1 MKNFKF
7 LFAIFAM
14 MMALVACDPI
24 DPNEKPNGGNPPTTE
39 YGKGTEAEPYTVAG
53 VVKAATGDAW
63 VKGYIV
69 GFMQTGDSNYP
80 VFSAE
85 TDSIDTNILL
95 ADSIGDEVNYIA
107 IQLPKGDVRTGLNLV
122 SNKGNLNQEVLLYG
136 TITNYFSAIGLK
148 GVTYAKLGDAEFGNK
163 PADANDVIY
172 TQSFKQSFG
181 DFTEYSVSGDEKWY
195 IDTKYGYAMVT
206 GYVDGTNKANEDWLI
221 SPAISLEGVTAAK
234 MNIEHVLRYNNKP
247 AEAATIWVSEDYT
260 EGDPIA
266 ATWTQLP
273 TNFTDAS
280 DWTLEVSKDLDLNAF
295 LGKTVRIALKYVAT
309 TTKAGTWEVK
319 TFNVLKGQA
328 EVDPGTGNTGDP
340 TGPTEGEAGS
350 ETKPYSIDEAL
361 ANQGDK
367 GNTVYVWTEGYIV
380 GLVNGMNMSNAVLGA
395 NGETMTNILIA
406 ASADET
412 DFAKCMPV
420 QLPAGTIRDGLNLV
434 ANPLNLGKSV
444 KLSGTLEP
452 YFSVA
457 GIKNVK
463 EAYLEGKKVGETT
476 LDTEGKIL
484 AETLLT
490 QESFDKFTSYSV
502 KGDETWTFDEKY
514 GAKMSGYVTADSKS
528 YENEDWFITPALNL
542 EGKTEVKIKFDHAR
556 GPEASMNVGL
566 TEGWYKVLVS
576 NDYKEGDPIA
586 ATWTEVEGVNHG
598 TVKWSYVSSGEL
610 TLPASALKANA
621 RVAFKYICSDAESAT
636 WEIKNIEIW

>member
-1 MKNFKF
+1 MKF
-7 LFAIFAM
+7 LVAIIAVL
-14 MMALVACDPI
+14 MAIVACEPI
-24 DPNEKPNGGNPPTTE
+24 DPNQGQGGDKPTTGTD

-53 VVKAATGDAW
+53 VVKTATGEAW

-85 TDSIDTNILL
+85 TDTINTNILL
-95 ADSIGDEVNYIA
+95 ADSIGDEENYIA
-107 IQLPKGDVRTGLNLV
+107 VQLPKGDVRNGLNLV
-122 SNKGNLNQEVLLYG
+122 DNKGNLNQEVLVYG
-136 TITNYFSAIGLK
+136 TITNYFGATGLK
-148 GVTYAKLGDAEFGNK
+148 GVSYAKLGESEFGNK
-163 PADANDVIY
+163 PADVNDVIF

-181 DFTEYSVSGDEKWY
+181 DFIEYSVSGDEKWY
-195 IDTKYGYAMVT
+195 IDTKYGYAMIT
-206 GYVDGTNKANEDWLI
+206 GYINGTNNANEDWLI

-247 AEAATIWVSEDYT
+247 AEAATIWVSENYT
-260 EGDPIA
+260 EGDPNN

-280 DWTLEVSKDLDLNAF
+280 DWTISLSKDLDLNAF

-328 EVDPGTGNTGDP
+328 EVDPGTGNPDGPADGD
-340 TGPTEGEAGS
+340 AGS
-350 ETKPYSIDEAL
+350 ETQPYTVAQAIS
-361 ANQGDK
+361 NQGAKDN
-367 GNTVYVWTEGYIV
+367 GVYVWTEGYIV
-380 GLVNGMNMSNAVLGA
+380 GVYGNSKAPVFGA
-395 NGETMTNILIA
+395 DALTEEQPYNVLIA
-406 ASADET
+406 AAADDYT
-412 DFAKCMPV
+412 TTVCV
-420 QLPAGTIRDGLNLV
+420 QLPAGIIRDGVNLV
-434 ANPLNLGKSV
+434 DNGKNLGK
-444 KLSGTLEP
+444 KLKVQGTLEP
-452 YFSVA
+452 YNSMA
-457 GIKNVK
+457 GIKNAKV
-463 EAYLEGKKVGETT
+463 AYLDGVKVEEKP
-476 LDTEGKIL
+476 LDTDGKIL
-484 AETLLT
+484 AESLLT
-490 QESFDKFTSYSV
+490 QASFDKFTAYSV
-502 KGDETWTFDEKY
+502 KGDEKWTFDAKY

-556 GPEASMNVGL
+556 GPEASMNVGIS
-566 TEGWYKVLVS
+566 EGWYKVLVS
-576 NDYKEGDPIA
+576 TDYTEGDPTA

-610 TLPASALKANA
+610 SLPAAALKANA

-636 WEIKNIEIW
+636 WEIKNVEIW

>member
-1 MKNFKF
+1 MKKMKF
-7 LFAIFAM
+7 FAAIFAVL
-14 MMALVACDPI
+14 MAMVACEPI
-24 DPNEKPNGGNPPTTE
+24 DPNQGQGGDKPTTGTD

-53 VVKAATGDAW
+53 VVKTATGEAW

-80 VFSAE
+80 VFTAE

-95 ADSIGDEVNYIA
+95 ADSIGDEENYIA
-107 IQLPKGDVRTGLNLV
+107 VQLPKGDVRNGLNLV
-122 SNKGNLNQEVLLYG
+122 DNKGNLNKEVLVYG
-136 TITNYFSAIGLK
+136 TITSYFSATGLK
-148 GVTYAKLGDAEFGNK
+148 GVTYAKLGDVEFGNK
-163 PADANDVIY
+163 PADASDVIF

-181 DFTEYSVSGDEKWY
+181 EFIEYSVSGDEKWY
-195 IDTKYGYAMVT
+195 IDTKYGYAMIT

-260 EGDPIA
+260 AGDPTS

-280 DWTLEVSKDLDLNAF
+280 DWTLSVSKDLDLNAF

-319 TFNVLKGQA
+319 TFNVLRGQA
-328 EVDPGTGNTGDP
+328 EVDPGTEDPGTGNEPSEGD
-340 TGPTEGEAGS
+340 AGS
-350 ETKPYSIDEAL
+350 ETKPYTVAQAIS
-361 ANQGDK
+361 NQGAKDNK
-367 GNTVYVWTEGYIV
+367 VYVWAEGYIV
-380 GLVNGMNMSNAVLGA
+380 GVYGNNKAPIFGADALTAEQTYNVLVAD
-395 NGETMTNILIA
+395 A
-406 ASADET
+406 ADDYT
-412 DFAKCMPV
+412 TTLCV
-420 QLPAGTIRDGLNLV
+420 QLPAGIIRDGVNLV
-434 ANPLNLGKSV
+434 DNGANLGK
-444 KLSGTLEP
+444 KLKVQGTLEP
-452 YFSVA
+452 YNSMA
-457 GIKNVK
+457 GIKNAKV
-463 EAYLEGKKVGETT
+463 AYLDGVKVEEKP
-476 LDTEGKIL
+476 LDTDGKIL
-484 AETLLT
+484 AESLLT
-490 QESFDKFTSYSV
+490 QASFDKFTAYSV
-502 KGDETWTFDEKY
+502 KGDQVWTFDEKY

-542 EGKTEVKIKFDHAR
+542 EGKTGVKIKFDHAR
-556 GPEASMNVGL
+556 GPKGSIEVGV

-576 NDYKEGDPIA
+576 TDYTEGDPTA
-586 ATWTEVEGVNHG
+586 ATWTEVEGITHG
-598 TVKWSYVSSGEL
+598 TSAWGYVSSGEVA
-610 TLPASALKANA
+610 LPAAALKANA

>member
-1 MKNFKF
+1 MKKMKF
-7 LFAIFAM
+7 LVAIIAVL
-14 MMALVACDPI
+14 MAIVACEPI
-24 DPNEKPNGGNPPTTE
+24 DPNQGQGGDKPTTGTD

-53 VVKAATGDAW
+53 VVKTATGEAW

-80 VFSAE
+80 VFTAE

-95 ADSIGDEVNYIA
+95 ADSIGDEENYIA
-107 IQLPKGDVRTGLNLV
+107 VQLPKGDVRNGLNLV
-122 SNKGNLNQEVLLYG
+122 DNKGNFNKEVLVYG
-136 TITNYFSAIGLK
+136 TITNYFGATGLK
-148 GVTYAKLGDAEFGNK
+148 GISYAKLGDAEFGNK
-163 PADANDVIY
+163 PADANDVIF

-181 DFTEYSVSGDEKWY
+181 DFIEYSVSGDEKWY
-195 IDTKYGYAMVT
+195 IDTQYGYAMVT

-221 SPAISLEGVTAAK
+221 SPSISLEGVDAAK

-260 EGDPIA
+260 EGDPNN

-280 DWTLEVSKDLDLNAF
+280 DWTLTLSKDLDLNAY

-328 EVDPGTGNTGDP
+328 EVDPGTGNPD
-340 TGPTEGEAGS
+340 GPTDGDVGS
-350 ETKPYSIDEAL
+350 ETKPYTVAQAIS
-361 ANQGDK
+361 NQGAKDN
-367 GNTVYVWTEGYIV
+367 GVYVWAEGYIV
-380 GLVNGMNMSNAVLGA
+380 GVYGNNKAPIFGADALTAEQTYNVLVAD
-395 NGETMTNILIA
+395 A
-406 ASADET
+406 ADDYAT
-412 DFAKCMPV
+412 TLCV
-420 QLPAGTIRDGLNLV
+420 QLPAGIIRDGVNLV
-434 ANPLNLGKSV
+434 DNGANLGK
-444 KLSGTLEP
+444 KLKVQGTLEP
-452 YFSVA
+452 YNSMA
-457 GIKNVK
+457 GIKNAKV
-463 EAYLEGKKVGETT
+463 AYLDGVKVEEKP
-476 LDTEGKIL
+476 LDTDGKIL
-484 AETLLT
+484 AESLLT
-490 QESFDKFTSYSV
+490 EASFNKFTAYSV
-502 KGDETWTFDEKY
+502 KGDEKWTFDAKY

-556 GPEASMNVGL
+556 GPKGSIEVGV

-576 NDYKEGDPIA
+576 TDYTEGDPTA
-586 ATWTEVEGVNHG
+586 ATWTEVEGITHG
-598 TVKWSYVSSGEL
+598 TSAWGYVSSGEVA
-610 TLPASALKANA
+610 LPAAALKANA

>member
-1 MKNFKF
+1 MKKMKF
-7 LFAIFAM
+7 FATILAV
-14 MMALVACDPI
+14 MMALVACEEPF
-24 DPNEKPNGGNPPTTE
+24 DPNQQKPGGDTPQTE

-69 GFMQTGDSNYP
+69 GFMQSGDSNYP

-85 TDSIDTNILL
+85 TDSMNTNILL
-95 ADSIGDEVNYIA
+95 ADSIGDEENYIA
-107 IQLPKGDVRTGLNLV
+107 VQLPKGAVRDGLNLV
-122 SNKGNLNQEVLLYG
+122 DNKGNLNQEVLLYG
-136 TITNYFSAIGLK
+136 TITNYFGATGIK
-148 GVTYAKLGDAEFGNK
+148 GVTYAKLGAAEFGNK
-163 PADANDVIY
+163 PADANDVIF

-181 DFTEYSVSGDEKWY
+181 DFIEYSVSGDEKWY
-195 IDTKYGYAMVT
+195 IDTKYGYAMIT

-260 EGDPIA
+260 EGDPTA

-273 TNFTDAS
+273 TNFKDAS
-280 DWTLEVSKDLDLNAF
+280 DWTISPSKDLDLNAF
-295 LGKTVRIALKYVAT
+295 LDKTVRIALKYVAT

-319 TFNVLKGQA
+319 TFNVLRGQA
-328 EVDPGTGNTGDP
+328 EEDPGTGNNPDGPADGD
-340 TGPTEGEAGS
+340 AGS
-350 ETKPYSIDEAL
+350 ESKPYTIDQAIS
-361 ANQGDK
+361 NQGAKDN
-367 GNTVYVWTEGYIV
+367 GVYVWTEGYIV
-380 GLVNGMNMSNAVLGA
+380 GLVDGMNMSSAVLGA

-406 ASADET
+406 ASFDET

-434 ANPLNLGKSV
+434 ANPTIVGKAV
-444 KLSGTLEP
+444 KLYGTLEP

-502 KGDETWTFDEKY
+502 AGAEVWTFDSQY
-514 GAKMSGYVTADSKS
+514 GAKMSGYSDNKS
-528 YENEDWFITPALNL
+528 HANEDWFISPALNL
-542 EGKTEVKIKFDHAR
+542 EGKTEVKVKFDHAR

-576 NDYKEGDPIA
+576 TDYTSGDPTA
-586 ATWTEVEGVNHG
+586 ATWIEVEGVNHG

-621 RVAFKYICSDAESAT
+621 RVAFKYICSDSESAT

>member
-1 MKNFKF
+1 MKKMKF
-7 LFAIFAM
+7 LVAIIAVL
-14 MMALVACDPI
+14 MAIVACEPI
-24 DPNEKPNGGNPPTTE
+24 DPNQGQGGDKPTTGTD

-53 VVKAATGDAW
+53 VEKTATGEAW

-80 VFSAE
+80 VFTAE

-95 ADSIGDEVNYIA
+95 ADSIGDEENYIA
-107 IQLPKGDVRTGLNLV
+107 VQLPKGDVRNGLNLV
-122 SNKGNLNQEVLLYG
+122 DNKGNLNKEVLVYG
-136 TITNYFSAIGLK
+136 TITNYFGATGLK
-148 GVTYAKLGDAEFGNK
+148 GVSYAKLGDVEFGNK
-163 PADANDVIY
+163 PADANDVIF

-181 DFTEYSVSGDEKWY
+181 DFIEYSVSGDEKWY
-195 IDTKYGYAMVT
+195 IDTQYGYAMVT

-247 AEAATIWVSEDYT
+247 AEAATIWVSENYT
-260 EGDPIA
+260 EGDPNN

-280 DWTLEVSKDLDLNAF
+280 DWTIEVSKDLDLNAY

-328 EVDPGTGNTGDP
+328 EVDPGTGNPDGPADGD
-340 TGPTEGEAGS
+340 AGS
-350 ETKPYSIDEAL
+350 ETQPYTVAQAIS
-361 ANQGDK
+361 NQGAKDN
-367 GNTVYVWTEGYIV
+367 GVYVWTEGYIV
-380 GLVNGMNMSNAVLGA
+380 GVYGNSKAPVFGA
-395 NGETMTNILIA
+395 DALTEEQPYNVLIA
-406 ASADET
+406 AAADDYAT
-412 DFAKCMPV
+412 TVCV
-420 QLPAGTIRDGLNLV
+420 QLPAGIIRDGVNLV
-434 ANPLNLGKSV
+434 DNGKNLGK
-444 KLSGTLEP
+444 KLKVQGTLEP
-452 YFSVA
+452 YNSMA
-457 GIKNVK
+457 GIKNAKV
-463 EAYLEGKKVGETT
+463 AYLDGVKVEEKP
-476 LDTEGKIL
+476 LDTDGKIL
-484 AETLLT
+484 AESLLT
-490 QESFDKFTSYSV
+490 EASFNKFTAYSV
-502 KGDETWTFDEKY
+502 KGDQKWTFDAKY

-542 EGKTEVKIKFDHAR
+542 EGKKEVKIKFDHAR
-556 GPEASMNVGL
+556 GPKGSIEVGV

-576 NDYKEGDPIA
+576 TDYTEGDPTA
-586 ATWTEVEGVNHG
+586 ATWTEVEGITHG
-598 TVKWSYVSSGEL
+598 TSAWGYVSSGEVA
-610 TLPASALKANA
+610 LPAAAFKANA

>member
-1 MKNFKF
+1 MKKMKF
-7 LFAIFAM
+7 FAAIFAVL
-14 MMALVACDPI
+14 MAMVACEPI
-24 DPNEKPNGGNPPTTE
+24 DPNQGQGGGGNTTTTE

-53 VVKAATGDAW
+53 VVKAATGEAW

-80 VFSAE
+80 VFTAE
-85 TDSIDTNILL
+85 TDSINTNILL
-95 ADSIGDEVNYIA
+95 ADSIGDEENYIA
-107 IQLPKGDVRTGLNLV
+107 VQLPKGAVRDGLNLV
-122 SNKGNLNQEVLLYG
+122 DNKGNLNQEVLLYG

-148 GVTYAKLGDAEFGNK
+148 GVSYARLGGAEFGNK
-163 PADANDVIY
+163 PADANDVIF

-181 DFTEYSVSGDEKWY
+181 DFIEYSVSGDEKWY

-247 AEAATIWVSEDYT
+247 AEAATIWVSENYT
-260 EGDPIA
+260 DGDPNN
-266 ATWTQLP
+266 ATWTKLP

-280 DWTLEVSKDLDLNAF
+280 DWTLTLSKDLDLNAF

-319 TFNVLKGQA
+319 TFNVLRGQA
-328 EVDPGTGNTGDP
+328 EVDPGTGTNPDGPADGD
-340 TGPTEGEAGS
+340 AGS
-350 ETKPYSIDEAL
+350 EAKPYTVAQAIS
-361 ANQGDK
+361 NQGAKDN
-367 GNTVYVWTEGYIV
+367 GVFVWVEGYVV
-380 GLVNGMNMSNAVLGA
+380 GLVDGMNMSNAVLGA
-395 NGETMTNILIA
+395 NGATMTNILIA

-412 DFAKCMPV
+412 DMSKCMPV
-420 QLPAGTIRDGLNLV
+420 QLPAGPIRDGLNLV
-434 ANPLNLGKSV
+434 ANPTVLGKAV
-444 KLSGTLEP
+444 KLNGTLEP

-457 GIKNVK
+457 GLKNVQN
-463 EAYLEGKKVGETT
+463 AYLEGKKVGEST
-476 LDTEGKIL
+476 LDTDGKIL

-490 QESFDKFTSYSV
+490 NESFNKFTSYSV
-502 KGDETWTFDEKY
+502 KGTEAWVFDAKY
-514 GAKMSGYVTADSKS
+514 GAKMSGFSSNASH
-528 YENEDWFITPALNL
+528 ENEDWFITPALNL

-556 GPEASMNVGL
+556 GPESSMNVGIA
-566 TEGWYKVLVS
+566 EGWYAVLVS
-576 NDYKEGDPIA
+576 TDYTEGDPTA
-586 ATWTEVEGVNHG
+586 ATWTEIEGVNHG

-621 RVAFKYICSDAESAT
+621 HVAFRYICSDAESAT
-636 WEIKNIEIW
+636 WEIKNLEIW

>member
-1 MKNFKF
+1 MKKMKF
-7 LFAIFAM
+7 FAAIFAVL
-14 MMALVACDPI
+14 MAMVACEPI
-24 DPNEKPNGGNPPTTE
+24 DPNQGQGGGGNTTTTE

-53 VVKAATGDAW
+53 VVKAATGEAW

-80 VFSAE
+80 VFTAE
-85 TDSIDTNILL
+85 TDSINTNILL
-95 ADSIGDEVNYIA
+95 ADSIGDEENYIA
-107 IQLPKGDVRTGLNLV
+107 VQLPKGAVRDGLNLV
-122 SNKGNLNQEVLLYG
+122 DNKGNLNQEVLLYG

-148 GVTYAKLGDAEFGNK
+148 GVSYARLGSAEFGNK
-163 PADANDVIY
+163 PADADDVIF

-181 DFTEYSVSGDEKWY
+181 DFIEYSVSGDEKWY

-247 AEAATIWVSEDYT
+247 AEAATIWVSENYT
-260 EGDPIA
+260 DGDPNN

-280 DWTLEVSKDLDLNAF
+280 DWTLTLSKDLDLNAF

-319 TFNVLKGQA
+319 TFNVLRGQA
-328 EVDPGTGNTGDP
+328 EVDPGTGTNPDGPADGD
-340 TGPTEGEAGS
+340 AGS
-350 ETKPYSIDEAL
+350 EAKPYTVAQAIS
-361 ANQGDK
+361 NQGAKDN
-367 GNTVYVWTEGYIV
+367 GVFVWVEGYVV
-380 GLVNGMNMSNAVLGA
+380 GLVDGMNMSNAVLGA
-395 NGETMTNILIA
+395 NGATMTNILIA

-412 DFAKCMPV
+412 DMSKCMPV
-420 QLPAGTIRDGLNLV
+420 QLPAGPIRDGLNLV
-434 ANPLNLGKSV
+434 ANPTVLGKAV
-444 KLSGTLEP
+444 KLNGTLEP

-457 GIKNVK
+457 GLKNVQN
-463 EAYLEGKKVGETT
+463 AYLEGKKVGEST
-476 LDTEGKIL
+476 LDTDGKIL

-490 QESFDKFTSYSV
+490 NESFNKFTSYSV
-502 KGDETWTFDEKY
+502 KGTEAWVFDAKY
-514 GAKMSGYVTADSKS
+514 GAKMSGFSSNASH
-528 YENEDWFITPALNL
+528 ENEDWFITPALNL

-556 GPEASMNVGL
+556 GPESSMNVGIA
-566 TEGWYKVLVS
+566 EGWYAVLVS
-576 NDYKEGDPIA
+576 TDYTEGDPTA
-586 ATWTEVEGVNHG
+586 ATWTEIEGVNHG

-621 RVAFKYICSDAESAT
+621 RVAFRYICSDAESAT
-636 WEIKNIEIW
+636 WEIKNLEIW

>member
-1 MKNFKF
+1 MKKMKF
-7 LFAIFAM
+7 FAAIFAVL
-14 MMALVACDPI
+14 MAMVACEPI
-24 DPNEKPNGGNPPTTE
+24 DPNQGQGGNNTTTPE

-53 VVKAATGDAW
+53 VVKTATGEAW

-80 VFSAE
+80 VFTAE
-85 TDSIDTNILL
+85 TDTINTNILL
-95 ADSIGDEVNYIA
+95 ADSIGDEEHYIA
-107 IQLPKGDVRTGLNLV
+107 VQLPKGAVRDGLNLV
-122 SNKGNLNQEVLLYG
+122 DNKGNLNQEVLLYG
-136 TITNYFSAIGLK
+136 TITNYFGATGLK
-148 GVTYAKLGDAEFGNK
+148 GVSYARLGGVEFGNK
-163 PADANDVIY
+163 PADASDVIF

-181 DFTEYSVSGDEKWY
+181 DFIEYSVFGDEKWY

-247 AEAATIWVSEDYT
+247 AEAATIWVSENYT
-260 EGDPIA
+260 DGDPNN

-280 DWTLEVSKDLDLNAF
+280 DWTLTLSKDLDLNAF

-319 TFNVLKGQA
+319 TFNVLRGQA
-328 EVDPGTGNTGDP
+328 EVDPGTGTNPDGPADGD
-340 TGPTEGEAGS
+340 AGS
-350 ETKPYSIDEAL
+350 ETKPYTVAQAIS
-361 ANQGDK
+361 NQGAKDN
-367 GNTVYVWTEGYIV
+367 GVFVWVEGYVV
-380 GLVNGMNMSNAVLGA
+380 GLVDGMNMSNAVLGA
-395 NGETMTNILIA
+395 NGATMTNILIA

-412 DFAKCMPV
+412 DMSKCMPV
-420 QLPAGTIRDGLNLV
+420 QLPAGPIRDGLNLV
-434 ANPLNLGKSV
+434 ANPTVLGKAV
-444 KLSGTLEP
+444 KLNGTLEP

-457 GIKNVK
+457 GLKNVQN
-463 EAYLEGKKVGETT
+463 AYLEGKKVGEST
-476 LDTEGKIL
+476 LDTDGKIL

-490 QESFDKFTSYSV
+490 EASFNKFTAYSV
-502 KGDETWTFDEKY
+502 KGTEAWLFDAKY
-514 GAKMSGYVTADSKS
+514 GAKMSGFSSNASH
-528 YENEDWFITPALNL
+528 ENEDWFITPALNL

-556 GPEASMNVGL
+556 GPESSMNVGIA
-566 TEGWYKVLVS
+566 EGWYAVLVS
-576 NDYKEGDPIA
+576 TDYIEGDPTA
-586 ATWTEVEGVNHG
+586 AKWTEIEGVNHG

-621 RVAFKYICSDAESAT
+621 RVAFRYICSDAESAT
-636 WEIKNIEIW
+636 WEIKNLEIW

>member
-1 MKNFKF
+1 MKKMKF
-7 LFAIFAM
+7 FAAIFAVL
-14 MMALVACDPI
+14 MAMVACEPI
-24 DPNEKPNGGNPPTTE
+24 DPTQGQGGNNTTTTE

-53 VVKAATGDAW
+53 VVKTATGEAW

-85 TDSIDTNILL
+85 TDTINTNILL
-95 ADSIGDEVNYIA
+95 ADSIGDEENYIA
-107 IQLPKGDVRTGLNLV
+107 VQLPKGAVRDGLNLV
-122 SNKGNLNQEVLLYG
+122 DNKGNLNQEVLLYG

-148 GVTYAKLGDAEFGNK
+148 GVSYARLGGAEFGNK
-163 PADANDVIY
+163 PADADDVIF

-181 DFTEYSVSGDEKWY
+181 DFIEYSVSGDEKWY

-247 AEAATIWVSEDYT
+247 AEAATIWVSENYT
-260 EGDPIA
+260 DGDPNN
-266 ATWTQLP
+266 ATWTKLP

-280 DWTLEVSKDLDLNAF
+280 DWTLTLSKDLDLNAF

-319 TFNVLKGQA
+319 TFNVLRGQA
-328 EVDPGTGNTGDP
+328 EVDPGTGTNPDGPADGD
-340 TGPTEGEAGS
+340 AGS
-350 ETKPYSIDEAL
+350 EAKPYTVAQAIS
-361 ANQGDK
+361 NQGAKDN
-367 GNTVYVWTEGYIV
+367 GVFVWVEGYVV
-380 GLVNGMNMSNAVLGA
+380 GLVDGMNMSNAVLGA
-395 NGETMTNILIA
+395 NGATMTNILIA

-412 DFAKCMPV
+412 DMSKCMPV
-420 QLPAGTIRDGLNLV
+420 QLPAGPIRDGLNLV
-434 ANPLNLGKSV
+434 ANPTVLGKAV
-444 KLSGTLEP
+444 KLNGTLEP

-457 GIKNVK
+457 GLKNVQN
-463 EAYLEGKKVGETT
+463 AYLEGKKVGEST
-476 LDTEGKIL
+476 LDTDGKIL

-490 QESFDKFTSYSV
+490 NESFNKFTSYSV
-502 KGDETWTFDEKY
+502 KGTEAWVFDAKY
-514 GAKMSGYVTADSKS
+514 GAKMSGFSSNASH
-528 YENEDWFITPALNL
+528 ENEDWFITPALNL

-556 GPEASMNVGL
+556 GPESSMNVGIA
-566 TEGWYKVLVS
+566 EGWYAVLVS
-576 NDYKEGDPIA
+576 TDYTEGDPTA
-586 ATWTEVEGVNHG
+586 ATWTEIEGVNHG

-621 RVAFKYICSDAESAT
+621 HVAFRYICSDAESAT
-636 WEIKNIEIW
+636 WEIKNLEIW

>member
-1 MKNFKF
+1 MKKMKF
-7 LFAIFAM
+7 FAAIFAVL
-14 MMALVACDPI
+14 MAMVACEPI
-24 DPNEKPNGGNPPTTE
+24 DPNQGQGGGGNTTTTE

-53 VVKAATGDAW
+53 VVKAATGEAW

-80 VFSAE
+80 VFTAE
-85 TDSIDTNILL
+85 TDSINTNILL
-95 ADSIGDEVNYIA
+95 ADSIGDEENYIA
-107 IQLPKGDVRTGLNLV
+107 VQLPKGAVRDGLNLV
-122 SNKGNLNQEVLLYG
+122 DNKGNLNQEVLLYG

-148 GVTYAKLGDAEFGNK
+148 GVSYARLGSAEFGNK
-163 PADANDVIY
+163 PADADDVIF

-181 DFTEYSVSGDEKWY
+181 DFIEYSVSGDEKWY

-247 AEAATIWVSEDYT
+247 AEAATIWVSENYT
-260 EGDPIA
+260 DGDPNN

-280 DWTLEVSKDLDLNAF
+280 DWTLTLSKDLDLNAF

-319 TFNVLKGQA
+319 TFNVLRGQA
-328 EVDPGTGNTGDP
+328 EVDPGTGTNPDGPADGD
-340 TGPTEGEAGS
+340 AGS
-350 ETKPYSIDEAL
+350 EAKPYTVAQAIS
-361 ANQGDK
+361 NQGAKDN
-367 GNTVYVWTEGYIV
+367 GVFVWVEGYVV
-380 GLVNGMNMSNAVLGA
+380 GLVDGMNMSNAVLGV
-395 NGETMTNILIA
+395 NGATMTNILIA

-412 DFAKCMPV
+412 DMSKCMPV
-420 QLPAGTIRDGLNLV
+420 QLPAGPIRDGLNLV
-434 ANPLNLGKSV
+434 ANPTVLGKAV
-444 KLSGTLEP
+444 KLNGTLEP

-457 GIKNVK
+457 GLKNVQN
-463 EAYLEGKKVGETT
+463 AYLEGTKVGEST
-476 LDTEGKIL
+476 LDTDGKIL

-490 QESFDKFTSYSV
+490 EASFNKFTAYSV
-502 KGDETWTFDEKY
+502 KGTEAWVFDAKY
-514 GAKMSGYVTADSKS
+514 GAKMSGFSSNASH
-528 YENEDWFITPALNL
+528 ENEDWFITPALNL

-556 GPEASMNVGL
+556 GPESSMNVGIA
-566 TEGWYKVLVS
+566 EGWYAVLVS
-576 NDYKEGDPIA
+576 TDYTEGDPTA
-586 ATWTEVEGVNHG
+586 ATWTEIEGVNHG

-621 RVAFKYICSDAESAT
+621 RVAFRYICSDAESAT
-636 WEIKNIEIW
+636 WEIKNLEIW

>member
-1 MKNFKF
+1 MKKMKF
-7 LFAIFAM
+7 FAAIFAVL
-14 MMALVACDPI
+14 MAMVACEPI
-24 DPNEKPNGGNPPTTE
+24 DPNQGQGGGGNTTTTE

-53 VVKAATGDAW
+53 VVKAATGEAW

-80 VFSAE
+80 VFTAE
-85 TDSIDTNILL
+85 TDTINTNILL
-95 ADSIGDEVNYIA
+95 ADSIGDEENYIA
-107 IQLPKGDVRTGLNLV
+107 VQLPKGAVRDGLNLV
-122 SNKGNLNQEVLLYG
+122 DNKGNLNQEVLLYG

-148 GVTYAKLGDAEFGNK
+148 GVSYARLGGAEFGNK
-163 PADANDVIY
+163 PADADDVIF

-181 DFTEYSVSGDEKWY
+181 DFIEYSVSGDEKWY

-247 AEAATIWVSEDYT
+247 AEAATIWVSENYT
-260 EGDPIA
+260 DGDPNN

-280 DWTLEVSKDLDLNAF
+280 DWTLTLSKDLDLNAF

-319 TFNVLKGQA
+319 TFNVLRGQA
-328 EVDPGTGNTGDP
+328 EVDPGTGTNPDGPADGD
-340 TGPTEGEAGS
+340 AGS
-350 ETKPYSIDEAL
+350 ETKPYTVAQAIS
-361 ANQGDK
+361 NQGAKDN
-367 GNTVYVWTEGYIV
+367 GVFVWVEGYVV
-380 GLVNGMNMSNAVLGA
+380 GLVDGMNMSNAVLGA
-395 NGETMTNILIA
+395 NGATMTNILIA

-412 DFAKCMPV
+412 DMSKCMPV
-420 QLPAGTIRDGLNLV
+420 QLPAGPIRDGLNLV
-434 ANPLNLGKSV
+434 ANPTVLGKAV
-444 KLSGTLEP
+444 KLNGTLEP

-457 GIKNVK
+457 GLKNVQN
-463 EAYLEGKKVGETT
+463 AYLEGKKVGEST
-476 LDTEGKIL
+476 LDTDGKIL

-490 QESFDKFTSYSV
+490 NESFNKFTSYSV
-502 KGDETWTFDEKY
+502 KGTEAWVFDAKY
-514 GAKMSGYVTADSKS
+514 GAKMSGFSSNASH
-528 YENEDWFITPALNL
+528 ENEDWFITPALNL

-556 GPEASMNVGL
+556 GPESSMNVGIA
-566 TEGWYKVLVS
+566 EGWYAVLVS
-576 NDYKEGDPIA
+576 TDYTEGDPTA
-586 ATWTEVEGVNHG
+586 ATWTEIEGVNHG

-621 RVAFKYICSDAESAT
+621 RVAFRYICSDAESAT
-636 WEIKNIEIW
+636 WEIKNLEIW

>member
-1 MKNFKF
+1 MKKMKF
-7 LFAIFAM
+7 LVAIIAVL
-14 MMALVACDPI
+14 MAIVACEPI
-24 DPNEKPNGGNPPTTE
+24 DPNQGQGGDKPTTGTD

-53 VVKAATGDAW
+53 VVKTATGEAW

-85 TDSIDTNILL
+85 TDTINTNILL
-95 ADSIGDEVNYIA
+95 ADSIGDEENYIA
-107 IQLPKGDVRTGLNLV
+107 VQLPKGDVRNGLNLV
-122 SNKGNLNQEVLLYG
+122 DNKGNLNQEVLVYG
-136 TITNYFSAIGLK
+136 TITNYFGATGLK
-148 GVTYAKLGDAEFGNK
+148 GVSYAKLGESEFGNK
-163 PADANDVIY
+163 PADVNDVIF

-181 DFTEYSVSGDEKWY
+181 DFIEYSVSGDEKWY
-195 IDTKYGYAMVT
+195 IDTKYGYAMIT
-206 GYVDGTNKANEDWLI
+206 GYINGTNNANEDWLI

-247 AEAATIWVSEDYT
+247 AEAATIWVSENYT
-260 EGDPIA
+260 EGDPNN

-280 DWTLEVSKDLDLNAF
+280 DWTISLSKDLDLNAF

-328 EVDPGTGNTGDP
+328 EVDPGTGNPDGPADGD
-340 TGPTEGEAGS
+340 AGS
-350 ETKPYSIDEAL
+350 ETQPYTVAQAIS
-361 ANQGDK
+361 NQGAKDN
-367 GNTVYVWTEGYIV
+367 GVYVWTEGYIV
-380 GLVNGMNMSNAVLGA
+380 GVYGNSKAPVFGA
-395 NGETMTNILIA
+395 DALTEEQPYNVLIA
-406 ASADET
+406 AAADDYT
-412 DFAKCMPV
+412 TTVCV
-420 QLPAGTIRDGLNLV
+420 QLPAGIIRDGVNLV
-434 ANPLNLGKSV
+434 DNGKNLGK
-444 KLSGTLEP
+444 KLKVQGTLEP
-452 YFSVA
+452 YNSMA
-457 GIKNVK
+457 GIKNAKV
-463 EAYLEGKKVGETT
+463 AYLDGVKVEEKP
-476 LDTEGKIL
+476 LDTDGKIL
-484 AETLLT
+484 AESLLT
-490 QESFDKFTSYSV
+490 QASFDKFTAYSV
-502 KGDETWTFDEKY
+502 KGDEKWTFDAKY

-556 GPEASMNVGL
+556 GPEASMNVGIS
-566 TEGWYKVLVS
+566 EGWYKVLVS
-576 NDYKEGDPIA
+576 TDYTEGDPTA

-610 TLPASALKANA
+610 SLPAAALKANA

-636 WEIKNIEIW
+636 WEIKNVEIW